1 MEDQDLHVD
10 PNYQKGFNGGYIL
23 AEHEPELLSKLTKSD
38 NANNEL
44 FKGIKAGGKEY
55 FKEKFRD
62 EMNKNKNNLEKDK
75 GINLEPEL

>member
-1 MEDQDLHVD
+1 MVDQDLQVD

-23 AEHEPELLSKLTKSD
+23 AEHEPELLSKLTQSD
-38 NANNEL
+38 NSNNQL

-62 EMNKNKNNLEKDK
+62 EMNNDKKQIDKQKDLDK
-75 GINLEPEL
+75 DIE